1 MIALP
6 SLLRNPSTAI
16 GVFLILT
23 LLLSISS
30 TITAKPHSYQKD
42 RNYVDGVQYTDLS
55 QVDHQTGIFID
66 IVPVESKPAPRPI
79 KHFKTRKSNHYLEKR
94 RKYYEARNNVE

>member
-1 MIALP
+1 MIAFA
-6 SLLRNPSTAI
+6 SLRNPIFAI
-16 GVFLILT
+16 GVFLY
-23 LLLSISS
+23 LLSYLSI
-30 TITAKPHSYQKD
+30 ILPATAKPHSYQKD

-55 QVDHQTGIFID
+55 RVDHQTGIFID

-94 RKYYEARNNVE
+94 RKYLETQNNSK